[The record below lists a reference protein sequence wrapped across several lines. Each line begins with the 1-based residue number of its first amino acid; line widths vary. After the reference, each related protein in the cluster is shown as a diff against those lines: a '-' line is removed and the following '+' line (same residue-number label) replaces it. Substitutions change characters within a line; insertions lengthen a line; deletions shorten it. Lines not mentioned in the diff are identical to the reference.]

1 MSTVTRMT
9 MDTATSTTIDP
20 VLPLLAWLS
29 PAYPVGAFA
38 YSHGL
43 ESALDAGLV
52 TDAPALERWIGDLVR
67 HGSVRQD
74 AVLAAAAFRASDGEE
89 TETLADLNDLALA
102 LAPSRERRL
111 ETASTGR
118 AFVEVTRTA
127 WPQAIAPGLPAEG
140 DVAYPIAFG
149 SAAGQLG
156 LPLVSSLA
164 GFVLAFV
171 SNLVSAAL
179 RLGIIGQTE
188 AQRIVAALV
197 GPAEALGLW
206 ASATTLDDLGAC
218 AQRSDI
224 ASLQHETLYSR
235 LFRS

>member
-1 MSTVTRMT
+1 MT
-9 MDTATSTTIDP
+9 MDTAISTTIDP

-52 TDAPALERWIGDLVR
+52 TDASALERWIGDLVR

-74 AVLAAAAFRASDGEE
+74 AVLAAAAFRATGGED
-89 TETLADLNDLALA
+89 TEPLAELNDLALA

-118 AFVEVTRTA
+118 AFVEVTRAA

-149 SAAGQLG
+149 SAAGRLR

-164 GFVLAFV
+164 AFVLGVV

-179 RLGIIGQTE
+179 RLGAVGQTD
-188 AQRIVAALV
+188 AQRIVAAQV
-197 GPAEALGLW
+197 GPAEGLGAW
-206 ASATTLDDLGAC
+206 ASQTTLDDLGGC
-218 AQRSDI
+218 ALRSDI
-224 ASLQHETLYSR
+224 ASLHHETLYSR